1 MAAGIGPLTCRAS
14 GDIYPQRFVKF
25 SGDNT
30 VAQAGANE
38 NAIGV
43 SMRQS
48 KAFDSALAASDD
60 GQVAVY
66 TVGQIA
72 KLELGG
78 TVTAGGYIKAD
89 TNGKGVAIA
98 TSGTTAQN
106 VAAVAVNGG
115 ADGEIVDV
123 MVLTLHK
130 VYPALA

>member
-14 GDIYPQRFVKF
+14 GDINPMRFVKM

-30 VAQAGANE
+30 VAESDANE
-38 NAIGV
+38 LSIGI

-78 TVTAGGYIKAD
+78 SVSAGGLIKSDAD
-89 TNGKGVAIA
+89 GKGVAVA

-106 VAAVAVNGG
+106 VGAIAINGG
-115 ADGEIVDV
+115 ASGEIIDV
-123 MVLTLHK
+123 EVLTIPK
-130 VYPALA
+130 MYPALA